1 MESKR
6 FEIKMSKTVWC
17 AKNIEN
23 CLQIHHKGTV
33 KVAEIKPPTPM
44 SVEYCKCNIPLS
56 NQEKQSMVCNCCSKP
71 IKPKPPIVE
80 PEAPI
85 EELDLRSK
93 EFEVYMVGEKVNEI
107 IDWIENHS
115 KEA

>member
-56 NQEKQSMVCNCCSKP
+56 NQEKETMVCNCCGKP
-71 IKPKPPIVE
+71 IKSKPPIEKLPAFVDDRSVE
-80 PEAPI
+80 YNN
-85 EELDLRSK
+85 R
-93 EFEVYMVGEKVNEI
+93 EKINEI

-115 KEA
+115 KEEK